1 MHLLFSFRYR
11 VPLLTMHN
19 VHFSTN
25 RYWDRR
31 WMLIVQ
37 LWTFFY
43 FFLQRIKC
51 TQVLL
56 SANHRIVP
64 TFNLVLLHVPAVL
77 IAGTTAIAT
86 TEVSFP
92 SVDEHVSHQI
102 PLELGNLST
111 DLASVLLLSATAQ
124 RKENLLNVF
133 RFTGSERSGG
143 FSWKWQWW
151 RRRKSSWAKALHHL
165 WEGKC

>member
-1 MHLLFSFRYR
+1 MHLL
-11 VPLLTMHN
+11 
-19 VHFSTN
+19 
-25 RYWDRR
+25 
-31 WMLIVQ
+31 
-37 LWTFFY
+37 
-43 FFLQRIKC
+43 
-51 TQVLL
+51 VLL
-56 SANHRIVP
+56 LSVNHRIVP
-64 TFNLVLLHVPAVL
+64 TFNLVFLHVPAVL

-133 RFTGSERSGG
+133 RFTGSKRSGG
-143 FSWKWQWW
+143 FSGKWQRW
-151 RRRKSSWAKALHHL
+151 RGRESGWTKALHHL
-165 WEGKC
+165 QRENVKNVRL